1 MNADFE
7 GSDLITLTYPKE
19 QFKTLIAKIL
29 EETIK
34 SLKACIMNNFINQ
47 CQPFKCL
54 KLFSNIQDN
63 DFRTTGEASWLNVYY
78 DIYEMLRRKNEKE
91 KKEKELLKASMSISW
106 SGSRLVFYSEQ
117 TNLVLFYNPQTNRPV
132 STSKMLR

>member
-1 MNADFE
+1 
-7 GSDLITLTYPKE
+7 
-19 QFKTLIAKIL
+19 
-29 EETIK
+29 
-34 SLKACIMNNFINQ
+34 MNNFINQ

-63 DFRTTGEASWLNVYY
+63 DFRNTGEASWLNVYY